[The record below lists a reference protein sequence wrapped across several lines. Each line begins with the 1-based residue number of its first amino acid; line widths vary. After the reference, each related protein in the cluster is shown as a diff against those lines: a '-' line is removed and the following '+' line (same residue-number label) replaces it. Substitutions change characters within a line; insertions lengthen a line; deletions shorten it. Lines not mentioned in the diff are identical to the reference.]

1 MDFNTFEIGLTWI
14 LLIVLFGYVSNKLD
28 K

>member
-1 MDFNTFEIGLTWI
+1 MDFNTFEIGLTWV
-14 LLIVLFGYVSNKLD
+14 LLIVLFGYVSDKLD